1 MNGSK
6 RSARKNWYRGRGPNS
21 MRGEVKYSLK
31 RNKKYLNRKARREPD
46 LPNGSAYKKLAKNK
60 AWEYVT

>member
-6 RSARKNWYRGRGPNS
+6 RSEAKNWHRGRGANS
-21 MRGEVKYSLK
+21 MRGEIKYSLK
-31 RNKKYLNRKARREPD
+31 RNKRYLNRKTRRHPD
-46 LPNGSAYKKLAKNK
+46 LPNGCAYKKLAKNK